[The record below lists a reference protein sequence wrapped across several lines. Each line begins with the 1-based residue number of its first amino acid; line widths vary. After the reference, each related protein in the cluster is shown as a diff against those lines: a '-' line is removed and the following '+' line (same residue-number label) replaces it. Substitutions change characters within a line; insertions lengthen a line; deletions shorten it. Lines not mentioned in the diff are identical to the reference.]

1 MLRHIF
7 HVAVISLL
15 TLPAVACSTNPATGK
30 MQLNSLSEPQEI
42 QLGTEAQPQFI
53 EQSGG
58 LVPDQPLRDY
68 VSNLGSRLAKLSE
81 RPDLPWEF
89 NVLNSDQ
96 INAFALPGGKIFI
109 TRGLLSQMSNE
120 AQLAGVLGHE
130 IGHVNA
136 EHIGQQMTRASIISA
151 GVAILGAAT
160 DKDWL
165 VTLGGATGGIYMLS
179 FSRDQE
185 SQADELGVRYMTK
198 AGYNPQAQIQVM
210 QILQKASGNGGSL
223 EIFQT
228 HPNPGNRIKDL
239 QKLIPQQYAYTQ
251 NNPQFVFNEQP
262 FQTNVLSRLK
272 NLPPAPKKSSE

>member
-1 MLRHIF
+1 MLRHILRI
-7 HVAVISLL
+7 AALLLL
-15 TLPAVACSTNPATGK
+15 TLAAVACSTNPATGK
-30 MQLNSLSEPQEI
+30 MQLNTLSEPQEI

-58 LVPDQPLRDY
+58 LVPDQPLCAY

-89 NVLNSDQ
+89 NVLNTDQ
-96 INAFALPGGKIFI
+96 VNAFALPGGKIFI
-109 TRGLLSQMSNE
+109 TRGLLSRMSNE

-136 EHIGQQMTRASIISA
+136 EHIGQQMTRATIISA

-160 DKDWL
+160 EKDWL

-198 AGYNPQAQIQVM
+198 VGYNPQAQIQVM
-210 QILQKASGNGGSL
+210 EILQKAAGGGGAL

-239 QKLIPQQYAYTQ
+239 QKLIPKDYAYTQ
-251 NNPQFVFNEQP
+251 NNPQFIFNEQP
-262 FQTNVLSRLK
+262 FQTNVLSRLAK
-272 NLPPAPKKSSE
+272 LPPAPKKSSE

>member
-1 MLRHIF
+1 M
-7 HVAVISLL
+7 
-15 TLPAVACSTNPATGK
+15 LPAVGCSTNPATGK

-42 QLGTEAQPQFI
+42 QIGTEAQPQFI

-58 LVPDQPLRDY
+58 LVPDQPIRTY

-89 NVLNSDQ
+89 NVLNTDQ

-109 TRGLLSQMSNE
+109 TRGLLSKMSNE

-136 EHIGQQMTRASIISA
+136 EHMGQQMTRASVISA

-160 DKDWL
+160 EKDWL

-210 QILQKASGNGGSL
+210 QILQQASGAGGGGGGAL

-239 QKLIPQQYAYTQ
+239 QKLIPQSYAYTQ

-262 FQTNVLSRLK
+262 FQTNVLSRLAK
-272 NLPPAPKKSSE
+272 LPPAPKKSSE